1 MEQLKIGDK
10 VKILWEITRYS
21 GTHIYKRSGVIIDI
35 NSIHDDNGK
44 SIFDVYEV
52 GDILYPNEKY
62 TLNFTKDELVKI
74 PEITEP
80 LEKRDFAQDIAKYAL
95 QTMLNRKIKV
105 HANLKDWLGNMEK
118 YALHIQG
125 QWLGN
130 MEETVLRYTLPTKVV
145 FDINKRKT
153 TLLFGDKP
161 YEHKV
166 SGIAHKSDTFDT
178 ASGFFIQLAKHI
190 LRDKWQDKMKIWDYL
205 SNSDFNT
212 VKMMIFN
219 FVLTHLKEELGMSFR
234 QLDKLSKW
242 NFKVPLTFEIKGIKH
257 TIEVEHKFDLT
268 KKQKG
273 ESK

>member
-1 MEQLKIGDK
+1 MEQLKVGDK
-10 VKILWEITRYS
+10 VKILWEETDYVETDIFNEN
-21 GTHIYKRSGVIIDI
+21 GVIVGKK
-35 NSIHDDNGK
+35 NG
-44 SIFDVYEV
+44 FYFV
-52 GDILYPNEKY
+52 GDIISPNEKYPNEKY
-62 TLNFTKDELVKI
+62 ALSFTKEQLVKI
-74 PEITEP
+74 PEITERLAP
-80 LEKRDFAQDIAKYAL
+80 LFFGQEIS
-95 QTMLNRKIKV
+95 
-105 HANLKDWLGNMEK
+105 K
-118 YALHIQG
+118 YALHIHG
-125 QWLGN
+125 HSLGN
-130 MEETVLRYTLPTKVV
+130 IEETVLRYTLPTKVV

-190 LRDKWQDKMKIWDYL
+190 LKDKWQDKLKMWDYL

-234 QLDKLSKW
+234 QLDKLTKW
-242 NFKVPLTFEIKGIKH
+242 TFKKPLTFEINGIKH

-268 KKQKG
+268 KNKEK
-273 ESK
+273 

>member
-1 MEQLKIGDK
+1 MEQLKVGDK
-10 VKILWEITRYS
+10 VKILWEETYYLEKVSYQENGVIVGKETRYHGN
-21 GTHIYKRSGVIIDI
+21 GTPFEAYVVG
-35 NSIHDDNGK
+35 G
-44 SIFDVYEV
+44 FDTS
-52 GDILYPNEKY
+52 NEKNV
-62 TLNFTKDELVKI
+62 LHFWNHELVKI
-74 PEITEP
+74 PEITKKFEP
-80 LEKRDFAQDIAKYAL
+80 MY
-95 QTMLNRKIKV
+95 
-105 HANLKDWLGNMEK
+105 KDMKK

-130 MEETVLRYTLPTKVV
+130 IEETVLRYTLPTKVV

-190 LRDKWQDKMKIWDYL
+190 LRDKWQDKMKMWDYL

-242 NFKVPLTFEIKGIKH
+242 NFKAPLMFEIGGIKH
-257 TIEVEHKFDLT
+257 TIEVEHKFDL
-268 KKQKG
+268 KKNK
-273 ESK
+273 EK